1 MYTFISFDSMNKK
14 LTICILLGFTAFIGH
29 CNAQSIRLTSYRSQ
43 TNITLDLNRA
53 YNYNNY
59 ERNRWGMGIDLIQ
72 PLKYDKRYGTLF
84 QNAFLGSAYVGY
96 GTGDHAW
103 KYGGSVGF
111 IFPRAVFRGFDVFY
125 QHDLLR
131 VGSHS
136 FDNYNIFNT
145 TDNSSYFSSR
155 YAGVDCISAHTQID
169 IPGPAMLHIG
179 YTHSHERLLFDATGL
194 LYPSIYDDDAMP
206 YQTFDEAGFD
216 LYWGDHWKL
225 GVLAGVTDGDGT
237 KRYARVLAQYSNR
250 FDFGDKAGSLRLFAQ
265 GGSVATDNTPL
276 SRRFDIGGTGGGF
289 YYFNNTFLTIR
300 PNTFMADAFA
310 LASIRYT
317 SGWSLWKTTVSEPH
331 PFVQLNALWGVLYG
345 KSVVDGTGTYALY
358 GTEPTKYIALTAPFA
373 GLLEPCIGIDGLL
386 RWGMLDLGV
395 AAAYQLTPK
404 NSYYH
409 LDNFLDKFA
418 VMCVAKL
425 II

>member
-1 MYTFISFDSMNKK
+1 MNKK
-14 LTICILLGFTAFIGH
+14 LTICILLGFTALIGH
-29 CNAQSIRLTSYRSQ
+29 CNAQSIRLTSYRSL

-53 YNYNNY
+53 YNYNIY
-59 ERNRWGMGIDLIQ
+59 ERNRWGMGIDIIQ

-103 KYGGSVGF
+103 KYGGMVGLV
-111 IFPRAVFRGFDVFY
+111 FPRSVFRGFDIYY

-179 YTHSHERLLFDATGL
+179 YTHSRERLLFDATGL

-206 YQTFDEAGFD
+206 YQTFDEAGID

-250 FDFGDKAGSLRLFAQ
+250 FDFGDKAGSLRPPA
-265 GGSVATDNTPL
+265 VASTISTTPSSPSGPTPL
-276 SRRFDIGGTGGGF
+276 WPMPLHWPASATPRAGASGRQPFRSRIPSCSSTRCGVCC
-289 YYFNNTFLTIR
+289 
-300 PNTFMADAFA
+300 MAN
-310 LASIRYT
+310 
-317 SGWSLWKTTVSEPH
+317 LW
-331 PFVQLNALWGVLYG
+331 W
-345 KSVVDGTGTYALY
+345 
-358 GTEPTKYIALTAPFA
+358 TAPVPT
-373 GLLEPCIGIDGLL
+373 PCMAQSRQSTLPSQPPSQDCWSPASASTDCCTGACSTWASPQPI
-386 RWGMLDLGV
+386 R
-395 AAAYQLTPK
+395 
-404 NSYYH
+404 
-409 LDNFLDKFA
+409 
-418 VMCVAKL
+418 
-425 II
+425 